1 MGDLFA
7 HGIEGVDLE
16 EDVSCPELFPLG
28 SKYVLLCISH
38 RLGCRYYIGDWRDE
52 KFYPETHGSMSWV
65 DNSFFAPE
73 SLLDD
78 KGRRIMWA
86 WIMDEPHFGVRMK
99 SGWSGTLSL
108 PRVLSLD
115 ENSNL
120 MIEVPQEIESLRY
133 DEFSVSESTIG
144 SDRDLLIEGLYGCL
158 LYTSPSPR
166 D

>member
-1 MGDLFA
+1 MEGDQYHGKYSSWDPFAWVEKGNYYAIFGGSRPAIVKSKKLDGEWKYVGDLFA

-73 SLLDD
+73 SL
-78 KGRRIMWA
+78 
-86 WIMDEPHFGVRMK
+86 
-99 SGWSGTLSL
+99 SL
-108 PRVLSLD
+108 
-115 ENSNL
+115 
-120 MIEVPQEIESLRY
+120 IHI
-133 DEFSVSESTIG
+133 
-144 SDRDLLIEGLYGCL
+144 
-158 LYTSPSPR
+158 
-166 D
+166 